1 MRPVKIT
8 SSNASGG
15 VVYSNAAVMDYYGRP
30 EFSLQAV
37 VTGSATYTI
46 QQSLDDPNKAGATV
60 TWFDHPDPNLVGAT
74 TSKQG
79 NYAYLPV
86 SIRVKQTAG
95 SGSVVLTIV
104 QAGLHP

>member
-1 MRPVKIT
+1 MRPVRIT
-8 SSNASGG
+8 SSDASGG

-37 VTGSATYTI
+37 VTGTANYTI
-46 QQSLDDPNKAGATV
+46 QQTLDDPNKAGVTP
-60 TWFDHPDPNLVGAT
+60 TWFDHPDANLVAQT
-74 TSKQG
+74 TNKQG

-86 SIRVKQTAG
+86 AIRVKQNSG
-95 SGSVVLTIV
+95 SGSVALTIV